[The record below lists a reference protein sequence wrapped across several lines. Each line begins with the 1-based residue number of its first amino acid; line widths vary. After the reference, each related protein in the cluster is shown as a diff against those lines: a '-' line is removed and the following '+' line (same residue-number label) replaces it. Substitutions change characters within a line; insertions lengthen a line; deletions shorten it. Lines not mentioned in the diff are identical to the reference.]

1 MVSEPHLRVSLLG
14 QVAVVFAGRSI
25 GASVLAARQNRLLF
39 ARLVAQE
46 GRPIPRDELADAIWG
61 EAPPET
67 WEKAVTVIA
76 SKVRSLLVDAGLPS
90 SALTS
95 ERGCYQLELPKGTW
109 IDVLVAPKAAQSAE
123 QALEAGDLERATE
136 RAGLA
141 ESLVRLPLL
150 AGEDGEW
157 IDAKRRAL
165 EEVRMQALA
174 VLGEAS
180 LRSGHHV
187 EAANWAEQAIELE
200 PFRETSYRSLMEA
213 RIAAGDRAEALRVYD
228 RCRRLLAEELGAY
241 PSPETEALYR
251 SLLEAPEAAGV
262 QDLRSV
268 EPRAVGA
275 MTPAA
280 TRRRGRWRV
289 GLAAVILAGA
299 AVAAVLADTG
309 RSAAKVIVPNS
320 VVRVDPNTL
329 KVTEVTPVANT
340 PDLIIESGGYL
351 WVTNHIL
358 REQGSNEPLNAGV
371 RTLTRVNPVT
381 GKARGVSGGLAPCG
395 MTPDPSG
402 GVWVANCYPAT
413 APGLHDDV
421 VRVAA
426 RTLDFGKPL
435 EVPGGSGFFRSLAYG
450 GGRLWVSQL
459 NGATTNTLTRIDPKT
474 RIDPRMRARKSIHLP
489 LFSQGLTWSNVSG
502 DLWMTNFEDESLT
515 RLQPATG
522 KTKII
527 PAPLVHPSHS
537 VAGYRS
543 VWVADWAAPEVLRI
557 NAVGAP
563 RPHVIQLPG
572 GTSGV
577 WDIAVGAR
585 AVWATTPG
593 DGALW
598 RIDPKTNAVTRVSI
612 PYRPTGVAADANNV
626 WVTVR

>member
-14 QVAVVFAGRSI
+14 QVAVVSAGMPI
-25 GASVLAARQNRLLF
+25 GVSVLVARQNRLLF
-39 ARLVAQE
+39 AGLVAQE
-46 GRPIPRDELADAIWG
+46 GRPIPRDELADLIWG

-76 SKVRSLLVDAGLPS
+76 SKVRSLLAEAGLPS

-95 ERGCYQLELPKGTW
+95 GRGCYQLELPEGTW
-109 IDVLVAPKAAQSAE
+109 IDVLVAPEAVQAAE

-136 RAGLA
+136 RASLA
-141 ESLVRLPLL
+141 ESLVRAPFL

-165 EEVRMQALA
+165 DEVRVRALA

-200 PFRETSYRSLMEA
+200 PFRESSYRRLMEA

-251 SLLEAPEAAGV
+251 GLLEAPEAA
-262 QDLRSV
+262 SV
-268 EPRAVGA
+268 DDVHSGEPGAVGA

-280 TRRRGRWRV
+280 TGGRGRWRL

-320 VVRVDPNTL
+320 VVRVDPSTL
-329 KVTEVTPVANT
+329 KVTEVAPVANT
-340 PDLIIESGGYL
+340 PDLIIKSGGYL
-351 WVTNHIL
+351 WVTNYIL
-358 REQGSNEPLNAGV
+358 REQGSAEPLNAGD
-371 RTLTRVNPVT
+371 RTLTRVDPLT
-381 GKARGVSGGLAPCG
+381 GKAVPVSGGLAPCG

-426 RTLDFGKPL
+426 RTLVFGKPL

-450 GGRLWVSQL
+450 GGRLWASQL
-459 NGATTNTLTRIDPKT
+459 DSVTANAVTRIDPKT
-474 RIDPRMRARKSIHLP
+474 RATQSIHLP
-489 LFSQGLTWSNVSG
+489 LLSLGLTWSNASG
-502 DLWMTNFEDESLT
+502 DLWMTNFEDKSLT
-515 RLQPATG
+515 RLQPATDT
-522 KTKII
+522 TKII
-527 PAPLVHPSHS
+527 PANLVNPSHS
-537 VAGYRS
+537 IAGYRA
-543 VWVADWAAPEVLRI
+543 VWVADWSAPQVLRV

-563 RPHVIQLPG
+563 RPLLIRLPA

-577 WDIAVGAR
+577 WDIAVGAG

-598 RIDPKTNAVTRVSI
+598 RIDPKTNSVTRVSI

-626 WVTVR
+626 WVTVRK